1 MKVLTSEKRKQRF
14 LLEVIAALLLV
25 LIVLFVVRYQMV
37 NGKTLNHVKHEV
49 IPYGENYE
57 IEGISY
63 KVQKP
68 PVWKNLYDEDYQMKI
83 YRYEVTVTATNNS
96 KKTASIYDI
105 VPNYCLL
112 SGGSVWYGNVQES
125 QKDSINSGEKVTLNL
140 YFDVIPEEDIQV
152 SIYEKAKL
160 YYVVKEKK
168 ITYKIEYR

>member
-14 LLEVIAALLLV
+14 LLGVIAALLLV

-49 IPYGENYE
+49 ISYGENCE
-57 IEGISY
+57 IEGIAY
-63 KVQKP
+63 EIQKP
-68 PVWKNLYDEDYQMKI
+68 PAWKNLYDEDYQMKI
-83 YRYEVTVTATNNS
+83 YKYEIAVTVTNNS
-96 KKTASIYDI
+96 KKTVSIYDI

-112 SGGSVWYGNVQES
+112 SGGNVWYGNVQES

-140 YFDVIPEEDIQV
+140 FFDVVPEENMQV